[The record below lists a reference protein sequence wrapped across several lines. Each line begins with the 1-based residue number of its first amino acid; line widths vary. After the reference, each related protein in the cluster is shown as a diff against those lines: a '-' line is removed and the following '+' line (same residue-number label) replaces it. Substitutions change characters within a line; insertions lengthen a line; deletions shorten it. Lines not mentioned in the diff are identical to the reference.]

1 MTKKNPT
8 FRNARI
14 RNSKLSN
21 QFKKPKDMVLEK
33 DIARE
38 KREKLILW
46 TTFFRRN
53 PHRFVETYLGI
64 KLFPYQII
72 WFWLMSQSD
81 VFVAICSRAAAK
93 SFLVALFSIVEA
105 ILYPGSE
112 IVIGASTLKQAGLII
127 SSKVQQLK
135 DASPAIER
143 EIVSLTSNMNNY
155 EAIFSNGS
163 KIRVVAA
170 NEGGKGNR
178 ATILVLDEFRL
189 LKKEIVDTV
198 FIPFLYVRQA
208 SFKSLPEYADYPE
221 EEPRKFSISS
231 AGYKS
236 EWWYADTISTIKMM
250 LEGKNAG
257 FFCTDYFVTLF
268 HKIQTKNQMKIQ
280 EEQNDPLSFDMEYR
294 NIPAGQSGKA
304 YFKAQMFNRN
314 IKNAFYPL
322 RDDLITL
329 KKNPYAI
336 PKVSGE
342 LRIVALDIA
351 SRANKIND
359 NTIIS
364 CVRLIPTNKGYQ
376 RKVVYIESSHGSNIV
391 SQALRNKEIF
401 QDFDGDFIVM
411 DIAQNGISIFD
422 AMSSVTHSDK
432 RGIDYPAFTVMES
445 SLLDESVKK
454 ELRDRTLGVDAL
466 PIIFPITASAKLN
479 SEIAV
484 AFRAALQKKLFDFLA
499 TDNDAE
505 DYLTQNNKEFFKTE
519 DDISLRTF
527 LLHPFVQTNLLV
539 GECINLE
546 MNITNGLIKLTEGTG
561 RKDRYTCISYLNFFV
576 SSALDR
582 ELLKD
587 EDDGDEW
594 SMIRSMTYVG

>member
-14 RNSKLSN
+14 RDSKLAN

-38 KREKLILW
+38 KREKFILW
-46 TTFFRRN
+46 NTFFRRN
-53 PHRFVETYLGI
+53 QHRFVETYFGI
-64 KLFPYQII
+64 RLFPYQIL
-72 WFWLMSQSD
+72 WFWLMSKSD

-93 SFLVALFSIVEA
+93 SFLVALFA
-105 ILYPGSE
+105 ITQAVLFPGSE
-112 IVIGASTLKQAGLII
+112 IVIGASTLKQAGLIV
-127 SSKVQQLK
+127 SVKVKQLI
-135 DASPAIER
+135 DQSPMIER
-143 EIVSLTSNMNNY
+143 EIVSWTANMNNY
-155 EAIFSNGS
+155 EVIFANGS
-163 KIRVVAA
+163 LLRVVAA
-170 NEGGKGNR
+170 NAGGKGNR
-178 ATILVLDEFRL
+178 ANLLILDEFRL

-208 SFKSLPEYADYPE
+208 PFKQLAEYADYPE

-231 AGYKS
+231 AGLRG
-236 EWWYADTISTIKMM
+236 EWWFSDTISTIKMM
-250 LEGKNAG
+250 IEGKNAG
-257 FFCTDYFVTLF
+257 FFCTDYFVTLR

-280 EEQNDPLSFDMEYR
+280 KDQSDQFSFSMEYE

-322 RDDLITL
+322 RDDLVTL

-336 PKVSGE
+336 AKVSGE
-342 LRIVALDIA
+342 LRILSIDIA
-351 SRANKIND
+351 SRANRIND
-359 NTIIS
+359 NTIVA
-364 CVRLIPTNKGYQ
+364 CTRLIPTHKGY
-376 RKVVYIESSHGSNIV
+376 RRMVVYVESSHGSNIV

-401 QDFDGDFIVM
+401 YDFDSDFIVM
-411 DIAQNGISIFD
+411 DIAQNGISVFD
-422 AMSSVTHSDK
+422 SMSSITHSDK
-432 RGIDYPAFTVMES
+432 RGIDYAPFTVIES

-505 DYLTQNNKEFFKTE
+505 DYLTQNNKEFFKVE

-546 MNITNGLIKLTEGTG
+546 LNIVNGMIKLTEGTG
-561 RKDRYTCISYLNFFV
+561 RKDRYTCISYMNFFA
-576 SSALDR
+576 SALDR

>member
-14 RNSKLSN
+14 RDSKLAN
-21 QFKKPKDMVLEK
+21 QFKKPKNMILEK
-33 DIARE
+33 DVAKE
-38 KREKLILW
+38 KREKFILW
-46 TTFFRRN
+46 NTFFRRN
-53 PHRFVETYLGI
+53 QHRFVETYFGV
-64 KLFPYQII
+64 KLFPYQVL
-72 WFWLMSQSD
+72 WFWLMSKSD

-93 SFLVALFSIVEA
+93 SFLVALFA
-105 ILYPGSE
+105 ITQAVLFPGSE
-112 IVIGASTLKQAGLII
+112 IVIGASTLKQAGLIV
-127 SSKVQQLK
+127 SVKVKQLI
-135 DASPAIER
+135 DQSPMIAR
-143 EIVSLTSNMNNY
+143 EIVSWTANMNNY
-155 EAIFSNGS
+155 EVIFANGS
-163 KIRVVAA
+163 LLRVVAA

-178 ATILVLDEFRL
+178 ANLLILDEFRL

-208 SFKSLPEYADYPE
+208 NFKQLPEYADYPE

-231 AGYKS
+231 AGLKG

-250 LEGKNAG
+250 IDGKGAG

-268 HKIQTKNQMKIQ
+268 HKIQTKKQIESQ
-280 EEQNDPLSFDMEYR
+280 EELSDAFSFDMEYR

-304 YFKAQMFNRN
+304 YFKSQMFNRN

-322 RDDLITL
+322 RDDLVTL

-342 LRIVALDIA
+342 LRIVSLDIA
-351 SRANKIND
+351 SRANRIND
-359 NTIIS
+359 NTITG
-364 CVRLIPTNKGYQ
+364 CTRLIPTHKGY
-376 RKVVYIESSHGSNIV
+376 RRMVVYLESSHGSNIV

-401 QDFDGDFIVM
+401 YDFDADYIVM
-411 DIAQNGISIFD
+411 DMAQVGVAVYDS
-422 AMSSVTHSDK
+422 MSSITHSDK
-432 RGIDYPAFTVMES
+432 RGIDYAPFTVMES
-445 SLLDESVKK
+445 PLLDESIKK

-499 TDNDAE
+499 TDTDAE
-505 DYLTQNNKEFFKTE
+505 DYLTQNNKEFFKVE

-546 MNITNGLIKLTEGTG
+546 MNVVNGLIKLTEGTG
-561 RKDRYTCISYLNFFV
+561 RKDRYTCLSYMNFFV

-587 EDDGDEW
+587 EDSGDEW
-594 SMIRSMTYVG
+594 DLIRSMTYVS